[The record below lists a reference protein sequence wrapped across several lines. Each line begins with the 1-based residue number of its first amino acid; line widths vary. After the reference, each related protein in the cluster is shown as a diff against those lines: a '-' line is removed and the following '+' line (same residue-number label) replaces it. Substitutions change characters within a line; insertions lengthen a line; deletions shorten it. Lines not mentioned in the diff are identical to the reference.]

1 MNEFLESEGFLRSS
15 RRKSK
20 KIKKIKDAK
29 KTFHN
34 KLLKIQNQQPK
45 LLEALEKQFQAF
57 QSEMLEKQLQN
68 EAVEKQ

>member
-1 MNEFLESEGFLRSS
+1 MNESLEIEAFLRSS

-20 KIKKIKDAK
+20 KVKKIKDAK
-29 KTFHN
+29 KTFRN

>member
-1 MNEFLESEGFLRSS
+1 MNESLESEGFLRSS
-15 RRKSK
+15 TRKSK